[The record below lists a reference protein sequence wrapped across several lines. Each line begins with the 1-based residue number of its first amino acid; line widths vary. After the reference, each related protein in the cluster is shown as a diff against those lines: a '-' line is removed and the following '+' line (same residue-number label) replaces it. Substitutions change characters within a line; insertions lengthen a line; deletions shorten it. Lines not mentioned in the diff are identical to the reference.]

1 MGDGRF
7 FRYIKS
13 KRVNSMRYKRELAAK
28 ICAHN
33 MKYVTESKGEAG
45 DTVIGRNCLCQIDG
59 DFFAVSDGDGAL
71 LFKASLDNVK
81 LFVLM
86 SLDGAVISGD
96 DLVSG
101 GYKEITAHYSYYR

>member
-28 ICAHN
+28 ICSHN
-33 MKYVTESKGEAG
+33 MKYVTQSKGEAG
-45 DTVIGRNCLCQIDG
+45 DVVIGRDCLCRADDCFTVTDAGGNLI
-59 DFFAVSDGDGAL
+59 
-71 LFKASLDNVK
+71 FKAQMENVK
-81 LFVLM
+81 LFELM

-96 DLVSG
+96 DEVSG
-101 GYKEITAHYSYYR
+101 EYKEITAHYSYYR